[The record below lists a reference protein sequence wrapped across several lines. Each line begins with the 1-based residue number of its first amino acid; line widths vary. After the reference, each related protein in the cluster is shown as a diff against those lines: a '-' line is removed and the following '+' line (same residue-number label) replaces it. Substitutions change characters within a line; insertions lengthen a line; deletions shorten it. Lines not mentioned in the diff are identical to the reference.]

1 MYDKIKQAMLAA
13 FRRDNPECEDNV
25 DIILE
30 EDKKRIEMN
39 VNKTVVD
46 EVEDPS
52 HEINL
57 RRRKKISRRAK
68 LGDVLPIPWDEEVRP
83 HRGAGCKA
91 GHHSGHPRGGAR
103 HNL

>member
-25 DIILE
+25 DVIVE

-39 VNKTVVD
+39 VNKLVVE

-52 HEINL
+52 HEINIEAA
-57 RRRKKISRRAK
+57 KKVSRRAK
-68 LGDVLPIPWDEEVRP
+68 LGDPRGDKEVWP
-83 HRGAGCKA
+83 HCRTGCKA
-91 GHHSGHPRGGAR
+91 GHYSGHP
-103 HNL
+103 